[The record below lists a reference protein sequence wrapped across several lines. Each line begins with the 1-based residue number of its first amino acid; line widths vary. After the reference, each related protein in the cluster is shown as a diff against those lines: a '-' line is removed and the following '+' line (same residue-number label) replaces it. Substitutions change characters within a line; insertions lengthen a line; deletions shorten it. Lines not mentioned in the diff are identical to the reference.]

1 MAAYR
6 NAERE
11 GASLVTVDEVIKLLE
26 SDGWRQT
33 NTDQSC
39 RSFRHDSKD
48 GTVTISGQ
56 LEIIMPAGV
65 VRSLRRHV
73 QLDEGT

>member
-1 MAAYR
+1 MAVQEQ
-6 NAERE
+6 ERE

-26 SDGWRQT
+26 SDGWRHT
-33 NTDQSC
+33 SDDGSC
-39 RSFRHDSKD
+39 RQFKHDSKT

-56 LEIIMPAGV
+56 LELVVPVGV
-65 VRSLRRHV
+65 LRILLRHV